1 MDRWSMRIIFR
12 RNYMREKVSVVCLV
26 LFFLVGVFAF
36 AGGGSQKPAA
46 GSGVPN
52 ELNFYVYYADSDK
65 LIVDNTLAALKP
77 KYPNLK
83 VNVEHRADSDGS
95 TLKTRAA
102 VGEMPDIYDCVGNAN
117 VDAFIKSGDML
128 VLDEYI
134 QKSGLF
140 NNFTDN
146 SFASKKAPD
155 GHYYALMSLKPES
168 FLLFYNISVFKDLG
182 LQPAKNFNEMKNLV
196 SALVKAGKMPLAL
209 FAAEQWPGLQ
219 LFDLAVIGSGQ
230 PGGITAI
237 DEGTA
242 RITDPAYVAAARKL
256 KELVDLGFVGRGA
269 LNTNHSQAL
278 ELEASGQAGMVGT
291 GTWLLD
297 SALSGGYIDNVGFF
311 SYNPFADPG
320 KEEEV
325 RGHTSGGTPKRDG
338 LAVYAKGKYPDF
350 AAQFLMDYIVEH
362 AKVLAKMGI
371 FNSLKNPPA
380 PDKPQP
386 AAFKAYG
393 DSLGG
398 FKSTTNFSWA
408 LSNAEV
414 LVALGDAVERLL
426 TGSYSADQFIADL
439 DRQLSA
445 VKR

>member
-1 MDRWSMRIIFR
+1 V
-12 RNYMREKVSVVCLV
+12 YLV
-26 LFFLVGVFAF
+26 LFFLASVFAF
-36 AGGGSQKPAA
+36 AGGGSQKPAT
-46 GSGVPN
+46 GSGVPS
-52 ELNFYVYYADSDK
+52 ELNFYIYYADNE
-65 LIVDNTLAALKP
+65 IPAVDDTLAALKS

-83 VNVEHRADSDGS
+83 VNIEHRADSDGS

-102 VGEMPDIYDCVGNAN
+102 VGEMPDIYDCVGDAN
-117 VDAFIKSGDML
+117 VEAFIKSGDML

-140 NNFTDN
+140 NNFADN
-146 SFASKKAPD
+146 TFASKKAPD
-155 GHYYALMSLKPES
+155 GHYYAIKSFKPE
-168 FLLFYNISVFKDLG
+168 FFGLFYNISVFRDLG

-219 LFDLAVIGSGQ
+219 LLDLAVIGSGQ

-237 DEGTA
+237 DAGTA
-242 RITDPAYVAAARKL
+242 KITDPAYVAAARKL
-256 KELVDLGFVGRGA
+256 KELVDLGFIGRGA

-291 GTWLLD
+291 GNWLFD
-297 SALSGGYIDNVGFF
+297 AAVTNGYIDNVGFF
-311 SYNPFADPG
+311 AYNPFADPG

-325 RGHTSGGTPKRDG
+325 RGHMSGGTSGREG

-350 AAQFLMDYIVEH
+350 AAQFLMDYIVEN
-362 AKVLAKMGI
+362 AKVMAKKGI
-371 FNSLKNPPA
+371 LNSLKNPPA
-380 PDKPQP
+380 PDKPKP
-386 AAFKAYG
+386 ATYQAYE
-393 DSLGG
+393 DSLSG
-398 FKSTTNFSWA
+398 FKSTTKFPWG

-426 TGSYSADQFIADL
+426 TGSYSVDQFIADL

-445 VKR
+445 VRR